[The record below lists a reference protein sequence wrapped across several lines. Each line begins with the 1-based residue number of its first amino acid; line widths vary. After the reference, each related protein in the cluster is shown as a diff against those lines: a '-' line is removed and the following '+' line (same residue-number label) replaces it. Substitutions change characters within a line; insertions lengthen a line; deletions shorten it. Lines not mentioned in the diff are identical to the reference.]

1 MTTARDSG
9 RTTEMIF
16 SKMGFFSSSSDE
28 DKSVEDLDQ
37 EIREKDRE
45 IKKRKGER
53 RLQDLKKS
61 KKEKLSEK
69 EKQLKKEKF
78 KQTKAGKVID
88 TLGQELGKLAEQ
100 TDNERAAELAEGAE
114 NVDGD
119 GQGDNSSAIG
129 IGLEKQGNARDIEVE
144 GDLEVEGDVVKKNS
158 GEELGLFDE
167 EGNNDGLF

>member
-1 MTTARDSG
+1 
-9 RTTEMIF
+9 
-16 SKMGFFSSSSDE
+16 MGFFSSSSED

-61 KKEKLSEK
+61 KKEKLKQK
-69 EKQLKKEKF
+69 EKQLQKEKF
-78 KQTKAGKVID
+78 KQTKAGKVIN

-114 NVDGD
+114 KVDGD
-119 GQGDNSSAIG
+119 GKSDTKSALG
-129 IGLEKQGNARDIEVE
+129 IGLESQDKARDIEVE

-158 GEELGLFDE
+158 GEELGLFNE
-167 EGNNDGLF
+167 EDGNGGLF